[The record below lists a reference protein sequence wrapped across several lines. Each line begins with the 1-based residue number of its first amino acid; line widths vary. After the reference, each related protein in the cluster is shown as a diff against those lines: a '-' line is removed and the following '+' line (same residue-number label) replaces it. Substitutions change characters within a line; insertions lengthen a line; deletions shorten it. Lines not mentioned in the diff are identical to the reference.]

1 MPEIFQKTTR
11 VSSTQQQQASGV
23 PFIQKQSKQQT
34 TTQSAGMTRATF
46 DQEVN
51 TRFGIT
57 TVRNGTMQ
65 DQVLSVQRY
74 SRGATLPTTIPG
86 WQSWDPGSQSPQ
98 YDAILA
104 GIQDLANAFGGIPPV
119 NSITFYHDD
128 YDFQGGNFVQQP
140 NTGADYSAGILNIYH
155 RFDRGSSF
163 PVARSTAQGNYP
175 AVSPVATGIQGSIP
189 GAPIPALTPHQ
200 SGRQTISHELG
211 HGIAEAAHLANPNVF
226 QDFNLAAG
234 WHNGHLYDA
243 GNIQVQSDLS
253 QGNTPGVQY
262 EITTANW
269 NNPRWLEQ
277 PMSRY
282 AVSGG
287 QGEDFA
293 ESITA
298 FAQVPSV
305 LQARAPRRYA
315 FIQSNIASWRAHLR
329 SVTAQAGGG
338 ASGNPV
344 RTRSPQRPRRD

>member
-1 MPEIFQKTTR
+1 MREIQQKTSR

-34 TTQSAGMTRATF
+34 TAQATGMTRTTF

-86 WQSWDPGSQSPQ
+86 WQSWDPGSQSPK

-119 NSITFYHDD
+119 QSISFFHSAYD
-128 YDFQGGNFVQQP
+128 YSNGNYIQQP
-140 NTGADYSAGILNIYH
+140 NTGADYSAGILNVYH
-155 RFDRGSSF
+155 QFDSISSF
-163 PVARSTAQGNYP
+163 PVARSTT
-175 AVSPVATGIQGSIP
+175 ATTAGGRP
-189 GAPIPALTPHQ
+189 GAPIPALNPHQ

-243 GNIQVQSDLS
+243 GNTQVQSDLS
-253 QGNTPGVQY
+253 QGNTPGAQF
-262 EITTANW
+262 EITAANW
-269 NNPRWLEQ
+269 NNPRWIDQ

-287 QGEDFA
+287 QSEDFA
-293 ESITA
+293 ESIAA

-344 RTRSPQRPRRD
+344 RTRSPQPPRRD